1 MSPNRRQAK
10 IAKFNRFQEVDIPLL
25 SSVTTYR
32 PSSAG
37 TSCSKYNIKV
47 KTVPASIIEDM
58 LTEAEAIVKSDA
70 ILKGFEDSKGLLT
83 IIKNP
88 NHIND
93 SFEVF
98 CDVETGSVIY
108 KNKNCYK
115 FPTLKICQH
124 CLAILI
130 KTAVLETFVTNYNK
144 TKNISLGQL
153 VEFDKEKNAGKK
165 KRKATEKRKRPP
177 NKKYVPTEKVVFP
190 VKRME
195 PAVRSPAID
204 PLLNSYVR

>member
-1 MSPNRRQAK
+1 MSPNQRQAK
-10 IAKFNRFQEVDIPLL
+10 IAKFNRFKEVDIPLL

-37 TSCSKYNIKV
+37 TSCSKYNIKL

-58 LTEAEAIVKSDA
+58 LTEVEAIVKSDA

-88 NHIND
+88 NL
-93 SFEVF
+93 
-98 CDVETGSVIY
+98 CDLATGSVIY
-108 KNKNCYK
+108 KNKNYYK

-124 CLAILI
+124 YLAILI
-130 KTAVLETFVTNYNK
+130 KTAALETFVTNYNK

-165 KRKATEKRKRPP
+165 KRKQQKKRKRPP

-195 PAVRSPAID
+195 PAVRAPAID
-204 PLLNSYVR
+204 PTS